1 MDKEYIET
9 DPQCPQVW
17 KDIHRLP
24 TKKWFYIYTLLEIIG
39 GVAEFAITLTKGAVG
54 FPGVLLFLAFCAK
67 WVWPLIIPKDELA
80 KLDGDVADEFIL
92 KNFTVASDEKERRR
106 RSDAEEKERGS
117 NYHESTNEQ
126 SESVTS

>member
-1 MDKEYIET
+1 M
-9 DPQCPQVW
+9 
-17 KDIHRLP
+17 
-24 TKKWFYIYTLLEIIG
+24 LEIIG

-92 KNFTVASDEKERRR
+92 KNFTVASDEKRE
-106 RSDAEEKERGS
+106 DVEGLMLKKKNEEVIIMNPLMSK
-117 NYHESTNEQ
+117 
-126 SESVTS
+126 VKV

>member
-1 MDKEYIET
+1 M
-9 DPQCPQVW
+9 
-17 KDIHRLP
+17 
-24 TKKWFYIYTLLEIIG
+24 LEIIG

-92 KNFTVASDEKERRR
+92 KISQLHLMKKRRRR
-106 RSDAEEKERGS
+106 RSDAEEKEREVIIMNPLMS
-117 NYHESTNEQ
+117 K
-126 SESVTS
+126 VKV